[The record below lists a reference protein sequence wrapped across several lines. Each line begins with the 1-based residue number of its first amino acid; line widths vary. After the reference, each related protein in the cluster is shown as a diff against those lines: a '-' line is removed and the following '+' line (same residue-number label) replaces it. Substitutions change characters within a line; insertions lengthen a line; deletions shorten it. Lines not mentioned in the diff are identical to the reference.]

1 MQQIADWLGKLG
13 LQEYADHFAESGQ
26 RPCRPDRIG
35 PQGVL
40 LGHRRKILRAIAG
53 LGSSP
58 PAAPCPHRRSRR
70 PLPYPSHRQRI
81 TGERRHVSVM
91 LCDLVGSIS
100 ISAKLDAEL
109 PLQLWGEREEELQ

>member
-58 PAAPCPHRRSRR
+58 PAAPCPHRRS
-70 PLPYPSHRQRI
+70 